1 MIRLT
6 VGAIALALM
15 VMGALVGAQAPAAGG
30 GQGGARQGGGPPPL
44 PPTNLQVLP
53 KDWTRPQVVAVM
65 QQFNQALGVTC
76 NHCHVFNGPG
86 DPMND
91 FATDMKPQKNMAR
104 AMMRMTAALQPQ
116 VQQAVNKPAESAT
129 RVSCAMCHRGAA
141 TPVVPPP
148 PAPAAAAGAAPA
160 GAPPAGAGRG
170 N

>member
-1 MIRLT
+1 MMRLLVGT
-6 VGAIALALM
+6 VALGLILT
-15 VMGALVGAQAPAAGG
+15 GTLLGAQAPEAAR
-30 GQGGARQGGGPPPL
+30 GQGPARQGGGPPP
-44 PPTNLQVLP
+44 PPPVNLQVLP

-76 NHCHVFNGPG
+76 NHCHIFNGPG

-104 AMMRMTAALQPQ
+104 AMMRMTQGLQPL
-116 VQQAVNKPAESAT
+116 VQQAVNKTAEAAT

-148 PAPAAAAGAAPA
+148 PAPAAAPGAPAAPA
-160 GAPPAGAGRG
+160 TPPGA
-170 N
+170 

>member
-1 MIRLT
+1 MMRLT
-6 VGAIALALM
+6 FGAIGLALLL
-15 VMGALVGAQAPAAGG
+15 MGALVGAQAPEAGRGQAGG
-30 GQGGARQGGGPPPL
+30 RQGGGAPQP

-91 FATDMKPQKNMAR
+91 FAGDVKPQKNMAR
-104 AMMRMTAALQPQ
+104 AMMRMTTSLQPM
-116 VQQAVNKPAESAT
+116 VQQAVNKTAESAT
-129 RVSCAMCHRGAA
+129 RVSCAMCHRGAV

-148 PAPAAAAGAAPA
+148 APPAAAPGAAPA
-160 GAPPAGAGRG
+160 GGPPAGAGRG

>member
-1 MIRLT
+1 MMRVT
-6 VGAIALALM
+6 VGAIALAMML
-15 VMGALVGAQAPAAGG
+15 MGALVGAQATTAGA
-30 GQGGARQGGGPPPL
+30 GQAGARQGGGPPAP

-53 KDWTRPQVVAVM
+53 KDWSREQVLVVM
-65 QQFNQALGVTC
+65 RQYNQALGVTC
-76 NHCHVFNGPG
+76 AHCHVFIAAG

-104 AMMRMTAALQPQ
+104 GMMRMMQGLQGQ
-116 VQQAVNKPAESAT
+116 VQQAVNKTPEAAT
-129 RVSCAMCHRGAA
+129 RVSCAMCHRGAV

-148 PAPAAAAGAAPA
+148 PAPAAAPGAGPA

>member
-1 MIRLT
+1 MMRLM
-6 VGAIALALM
+6 VGAIALAALM
-15 VMGALVGAQAPAAGG
+15 TSALLGAQAPPAGG
-30 GQGGARQGGGPPPL
+30 GQAGARQGGGPPP
-44 PPTNLQVLP
+44 PPPANLQVLP
-53 KDWTRPQVVAVM
+53 KDWTRQQVVAVM

-104 AMMRMTAALQPQ
+104 AMMRMTAGLQPL
-116 VQQAVNKPAESAT
+116 VQQAVNKTPEAAT

-148 PAPAAAAGAAPA
+148 PAPAAPAA
-160 GAPPAGAGRG
+160 GAPPAGRG
-170 N
+170 Q